1 MGLVESES
9 EDSPTLDD
17 VLTNLDEADTEL
29 DEARAQVREIVGDQ
43 TPDPTPGRW
52 IIRDDTL
59 GQFVGGVV
67 TRKPTKAQLTALTK
81 QYPGHVFSIVVIG

>member
-1 MGLVESES
+1 MNK
-9 EDSPTLDD
+9 DTPPTLED

-29 DEARAQVREIVGDQ
+29 DQAREQVREIVDDS

-67 TRKPTKAQLTALTK
+67 DRKPTKAQLTALGK
-81 QYPGHVFSIVVIG
+81 QFPGHVFTIVAVG